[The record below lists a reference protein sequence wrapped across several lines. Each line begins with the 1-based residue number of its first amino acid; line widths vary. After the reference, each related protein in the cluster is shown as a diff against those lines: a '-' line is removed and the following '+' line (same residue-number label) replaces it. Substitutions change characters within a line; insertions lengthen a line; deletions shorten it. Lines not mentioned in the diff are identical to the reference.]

1 MPMHP
6 DHHRGSR
13 HEQRKLSAKRVIKRL
28 KRQAHHPLFGH
39 CTTIESILLFVYVH
53 SGALGRLL
61 VWASRSIFRTR
72 SSSLIHATM
81 PVATMLP
88 KYGST
93 ERYMHAV
100 V

>member
-28 KRQAHHPLFGH
+28 KRQAHPLFGH

-81 PVATMLP
+81 PLATMLP